1 MERQS
6 EAILIIWIE
15 TFSLSMPCRLWH
27 PLHGRLPS
35 RGPVRITSV
44 FLRTLC
50 IIVEMWGKP
59 QVVPQGNGEI
69 DGHPQG

>member
-15 TFSLSMPCRLWH
+15 TFSLSMPCRFRH

-35 RGPVRITSV
+35 RGPVRVMSV

-50 IIVEMWGKP
+50 SIVGMWEKP
-59 QVVPQGNGEI
+59 QVVSQRNGEI